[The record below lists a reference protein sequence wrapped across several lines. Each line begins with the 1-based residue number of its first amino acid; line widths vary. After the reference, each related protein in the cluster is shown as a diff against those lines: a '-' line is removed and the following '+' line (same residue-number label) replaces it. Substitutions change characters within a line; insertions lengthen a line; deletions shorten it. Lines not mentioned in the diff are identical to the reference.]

1 MFQNVAG
8 RVRTGMSDLVQ
19 SVPHTGTAA
28 GGPEL
33 PSPRGPL
40 SAAIVRALREDR
52 PLDRVDA
59 AGADPWGDDLQVA
72 LTVCQE
78 LHYRGWRDVDAAREW
93 DPALV
98 AARVALEDR
107 FLAAVDEAC
116 VQPGASVAAELTKLL
131 RAGGGDGVAGHLETD
146 GSPREF
152 ADYFAARSI
161 YHLKEGDPHA
171 WVIPR
176 LPAAAKAPFVAV
188 EFDEFGGGH
197 PDRVHQELYARL
209 LTDFGLD
216 PGYLAYLDAAP
227 AVVLA
232 PVTLMTALGLR
243 RARRGA
249 VVGHFAATEITSSPG
264 SARLLAGLR
273 RLDAPESV
281 RLFYRE
287 HVEADAVHEIV
298 VRDDVIGGLLAAEPG
313 LEADVVAG
321 IRAFLL
327 VEDRLEA
334 AFLDAW
340 RAGETLMGSSAPPA

>member
-1 MFQNVAG
+1 MSELATPE
-8 RVRTGMSDLVQ
+8 VRTAEVQISDGFRN
-19 SVPHTGTAA
+19 PA
-28 GGPEL
+28 L
-33 PSPRGPL
+33 PTPRGPI
-40 SAAIVRALREDR
+40 SAAIVHALRSGD
-52 PLDRVDA
+52 PLA
-59 AGADPWGDDLQVA
+59 ADPHGGEVAAADPWGDDLQLA

-78 LHYRGWRDVDAAREW
+78 LHYGGWRGVDAAREW
-93 DPALV
+93 DPGVVAL
-98 AARVALEDR
+98 RVALEDR
-107 FLAAVDEAC
+107 FLAVVDEGGG
-116 VQPGASVAAELTKLL
+116 PGGSVAEELAALL
-131 RAGGGDGVAGHLETD
+131 RGGGDEGASAYLESR
-146 GSPREF
+146 GSRREY

-188 EFDEFGGGH
+188 EFDEFGGGR
-197 PDRVHQELYARL
+197 PTRVHQELYRRL

-216 PGYLAYLDAAP
+216 PHYLAYLDAAP

-273 RLDAPESV
+273 RLGAPESV
-281 RLFYRE
+281 CLFYRE

-298 VRDDVIGGLLAAEPG
+298 VRDDVIGGLLAVEPE
-313 LEADVVAG
+313 LAADVVAG

-327 VEDRLEA
+327 VEDRLDA
-334 AFLDAW
+334 AFRRAW
-340 RAGETLMGSSAPPA
+340 EAGGTLMGVSAAAA